1 VLQSVRLAVPL
12 ILNNITMSRS
22 PITIVVVDDSAAV
35 RVFFEKVA
43 AALDVELKTFASAG
57 AALGYLSDHRPSLL
71 FLDIIMPDKDGLTFL
86 QELRRTPLH
95 GETPTVVVSSKDY
108 AQDRNTAREL
118 GVLEFVPKP
127 MTTKALVE
135 LIIKYTGAQARSQQ
149 TLQ

>member
-1 VLQSVRLAVPL
+1 
-12 ILNNITMSRS
+12 MSPS

-43 AALDVELKTFASAG
+43 ATLDVELKTFASAS
-57 AALGYLSDHRPSLL
+57 AALSYLSDHRPSLL

-95 GETPTVVVSSKDY
+95 RETPTVVVSSKDY

-135 LIIKYTGAQARSQQ
+135 LIIKYAGAQARSPQ